1 MLEPSCRTA
10 IILSSRLT
18 KKTLTIKDLCITEE
32 LDSKAMSAVRG
43 GFGPSVSYYSF
54 SPVYA
59 PNNSK
64 KIDATQLISNEL
76 NLQNANG
83 NNVAFAAGITSTVD
97 PSVHSSNNI
106 HA

>member
-1 MLEPSCRTA
+1 MN
-10 IILSSRLT
+10 
-18 KKTLTIKDLCITEE
+18 TLMIKDLSITEQ

-43 GFGPSVSYYSF
+43 GYGYGYPSSSYYNF

-64 KIDATQLISNEL
+64 KVDATQLISNEL
-76 NLQNANG
+76 NIQNANG

-97 PSVHSSNNI
+97 PYVTSSNNI
-106 HA
+106 HV

>member
-1 MLEPSCRTA
+1 M
-10 IILSSRLT
+10 
-18 KKTLTIKDLCITEE
+18 KTLTIKDLSITEE

-43 GFGPSVSYYSF
+43 GSGPSVSSYYSF

-59 PNNSK
+59 PDNSK

-83 NNVAFAAGITSTVD
+83 NNVAFAAGITSTLD